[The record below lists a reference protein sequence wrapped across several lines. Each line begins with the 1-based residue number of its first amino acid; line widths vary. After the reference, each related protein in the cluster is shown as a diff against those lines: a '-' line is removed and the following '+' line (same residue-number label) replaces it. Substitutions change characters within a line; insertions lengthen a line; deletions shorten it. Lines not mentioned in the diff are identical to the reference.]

1 MAVYTVVAVQRT
13 PQSATA
19 PTLAE
24 LGPLAAAIEY
34 TDSLNEAPEGRF
46 AVDVDSL
53 QGDIKASLLDPLAQ
67 PLEVWVYRDSV
78 KVFAGPVVG
87 GEIKDSI
94 LTLTCRG
101 LEFYTAY
108 MLVETA
114 KTWSTID
121 QYTIATDVI
130 DDWQA
135 QTYGNYGIDTSAIGT
150 SGTTR
155 SLAIPGD
162 EEPRVVYEVLR
173 DLSGLDN
180 GFDWWVDPTDD
191 ELKLA
196 GSRGSD
202 KSASVFL
209 ELGVKSSAVKFTIAP
224 GWIASEAYASSTG
237 GETVLTTSKSNTS
250 LRNSWGR
257 AGVALT
263 VDDDPDA
270 ATLADAAQAVLDSR
284 SSVFFVPG
292 PDLIPVSGADVDDFG
307 VGDTITYTYDAG
319 LGQQTGEYR
328 IRKRKVTV
336 GPEGQEFM
344 AVDFI

>member
-1 MAVYTVVAVQRT
+1 MATYNVIAVQRT
-13 PQSATA
+13 PQAATV

-24 LGPLAAAIEY
+24 LGPLSASIEY
-34 TDSLNEAPEGRF
+34 TDSLNESPEGKF
-46 AVDVDSL
+46 GVNVDSL
-53 QGDIKASLLDPLAQ
+53 QDDIKASLLDPVAQ

-114 KTWSTID
+114 KTWSSID

-135 QTYGNYGIDTSAIGT
+135 QTYGNYGIDTSAIST

-196 GSRGSD
+196 AARGSD
-202 KSASVFL
+202 LSASVFL
-209 ELGVKSSAVKFTIAP
+209 ELGVKSSSIRFTVAP
-224 GWIASEAYASSTG
+224 GWIASEVFATATG
-237 GETVLTTSKSNTS
+237 GATVITTSKSNTT

-257 AGVALT
+257 SGVGISM
-263 VDDDPDA
+263 DDDPDA
-270 ATLADAAQAVLDSR
+270 TTLGDAAQSFLDAR
-284 SSVFFVPG
+284 ESVFFVPG
-292 PDLIPVSGADVDDFG
+292 PDLMPVAGVDVDDFG
-307 VGDTITYTYDAG
+307 VGDTIAYTYDAG
-319 LGQQTGEYR
+319 LGQQTGDYR
-328 IRKRKVTV
+328 IRKRRVTV
-336 GPEGQEFM
+336 GPEGQELM
-344 AVDFI
+344 AVDFV